1 MLCRTKDIQKMA
13 TSDDDLL
20 SEEHL
25 DNIDNDNEGD
35 DDVDQSSSDN
45 AEMKKMKPL
54 SLQNGTSNQYMT
66 TTKIKIRRDTNRITI
81 RCKFDL

>member
-1 MLCRTKDIQKMA
+1 MA

-35 DDVDQSSSDN
+35 DNVDQSSSDN

-54 SLQNGTSNQYMT
+54 SLQNGTLCFLFKSIHDNYE
-66 TTKIKIRRDTNRITI
+66 N
-81 RCKFDL
+81 